1 MAVCDSCSLLLPV
14 ATCSCDS
21 ELAAQGGP
29 WLLQQGVGFNT
40 QRDLTLEFGGLSKL
54 CLKQALCPCWF
65 VAFVG
70 ASLDRFVS
78 QTLTKCYLY
87 ISSTWFLLHIQY
99 AEDSG
104 VLVTAF

>member
-1 MAVCDSCSLLLPV
+1 MGWDGCVYTLLLPV

-21 ELAAQGGP
+21 ELAAQ
-29 WLLQQGVGFNT
+29 VGFNT
-40 QRDLTLEFGGLSKL
+40 QRDLTLGFGGLRKL

-87 ISSTWFLLHIQY
+87 I
-99 AEDSG
+99 
-104 VLVTAF
+104 